1 MNLGIKKIKSL
12 CGLKVVGITLEI
24 GDAGIEFSGGATLN
38 IYNQFNLF
46 GISFEEEKKI
56 IGKKF
61 ESIFEEQKTIVLNF
75 ESGISLHVCMADE
88 CYTGPEAIVL
98 QIPGETIIVW

>member
-46 GISFEEEKKI
+46 GISFEEEKNNR
-56 IGKKF
+56 KKF
-61 ESIFEEQKTIVLNF
+61 ESIFEEQKR
-75 ESGISLHVCMADE
+75 
-88 CYTGPEAIVL
+88 
-98 QIPGETIIVW
+98 